1 MINTK
6 YRKAELLKHVEYK
19 CVLCG
24 NKGEW
29 MGQNLNLQIDH
40 IDGDNANN
48 VINNLRFLC
57 PNCHSQTHN
66 FAGRNAKT
74 KNFNRPSKEE
84 FIALLEENTVKQ
96 ISIIKAVSLRTVYQ
110 WFNFFIRDNRDVEKP
125 RPSSTRKFSC
135 LEVAEIRQAKV
146 GIRELARSYN
156 ISHSLIKDIRKLRLY
171 KDCN

>member
-84 FIALLEENTVKQ
+84 FIALLEENTVK
-96 ISIIKAVSLRTVYQ
+96 
-110 WFNFFIRDNRDVEKP
+110 
-125 RPSSTRKFSC
+125 
-135 LEVAEIRQAKV
+135 
-146 GIRELARSYN
+146 
-156 ISHSLIKDIRKLRLY
+156 
-171 KDCN
+171 